1 MTFSRLFGDS
11 VSSDEREILCDAGL
25 AEAGSREGLGL
36 KRAYAQLPNVRKV
49 KRQVETNRVIRV
61 SFHAGGTFE
70 VDGERAPDFY
80 LAMNQIDAGTRP
92 ERPINVEGS
101 VLFAPSFGHEVV
113 GVDVQTSLHA
123 EDPFTYEAYDEP
135 RDLVDAIVLRLDNG
149 DALRFSTSGT
159 AIVLELMG
167 PDGLVRKASWGS
179 LKSAFF
185 NPADVTID
193 CVTGFASKSGALCFG
208 RKGCRFAEAGC
219 LTLRPMSSSG
229 WAWYRGTAFIRRD
242 KAAFFAMAD
251 YLLHPT
257 RKEGVRN
264 FSRREWFAY
273 LARVRQLM
281 SDPRFVAPSGPSVF
295 SGAFADSHDLA
306 LLEDVE
312 RWSAKALRPDARMR
326 LSFD

>member
-1 MTFSRLFGDS
+1 
-11 VSSDEREILCDAGL
+11 
-25 AEAGSREGLGL
+25 
-36 KRAYAQLPNVRKV
+36 
-49 KRQVETNRVIRV
+49 
-61 SFHAGGTFE
+61 
-70 VDGERAPDFY
+70 
-80 LAMNQIDAGTRP
+80 
-92 ERPINVEGS
+92 
-101 VLFAPSFGHEVV
+101 
-113 GVDVQTSLHA
+113 
-123 EDPFTYEAYDEP
+123 
-135 RDLVDAIVLRLDNG
+135 
-149 DALRFSTSGT
+149 
-159 AIVLELMG
+159 
-167 PDGLVRKASWGS
+167 
-179 LKSAFF
+179 
-185 NPADVTID
+185 
-193 CVTGFASKSGALCFG
+193 
-208 RKGCRFAEAGC
+208 
-219 LTLRPMSSSG
+219 MSSSG
-229 WAWYRGTAFIRRD
+229 WSWYRETAFIRRD